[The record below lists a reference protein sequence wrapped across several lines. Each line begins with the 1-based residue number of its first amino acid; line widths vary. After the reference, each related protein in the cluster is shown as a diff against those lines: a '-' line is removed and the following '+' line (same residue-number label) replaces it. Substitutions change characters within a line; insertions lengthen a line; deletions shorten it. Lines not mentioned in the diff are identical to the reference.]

1 MHVILTEDIPPSMIL
16 SGLAK
21 YTYSNI
27 HVAGGLLF
35 GRGAMYTD
43 FMPVLL
49 SSTTSPEKKISI
61 GQVTECSK

>member
-1 MHVILTEDIPPSMIL
+1 MLTEEFLPSMIL

-35 GRGAMYTD
+35 GRGAM
-43 FMPVLL
+43 
-49 SSTTSPEKKISI
+49 
-61 GQVTECSK
+61 